1 MTAILL
7 ALAPIFLL
15 IVCGYAIRRSKLLA
29 ESFWGPADR
38 LTFYVLFPSLLLY
51 RTSTADLAG
60 LPLVHVIAALT
71 GGITLGC
78 LAVLAT
84 HKRLGVDG
92 PGYTSVLQGAIRPN
106 VYVGL
111 GAATALY
118 GAPGT
123 TMAAVAIAGMTPLV
137 NTLSVIA
144 LTRHGD
150 NQAQAGWARVAKA
163 VVTNPIILAV
173 VGGMVMNLLGLR
185 LPPVVEPL
193 LRILGQAALPLALL
207 SVGAGL
213 DLAAARGAG
222 RPVIAASAIKFLVL
236 PLATWVICQAIGTDG
251 LALTVA
257 VLFAALPSSS
267 SGYIMAR
274 QLGGDHRMLA
284 NIITIQTL
292 AAALT
297 LPATL
302 LLVG

>member
-15 IVCGYAIRRSKLLA
+15 IVCGHLIRRSKLLA
-29 ESFWGPADR
+29 ESFWAPADR
-38 LTFYVLFPSLLLY
+38 LTFYVLFPSLLLT

-60 LPLVHVIAALT
+60 LPLGHVIGALT
-71 GGITLGC
+71 AGITVGC
-78 LAVLAT
+78 LLVLAA

-118 GAPGT
+118 GAAGT

-137 NTLSVIA
+137 NILSVIA

-150 NQAQAGWARVAKA
+150 NQMRAGWARVAKA

-173 VGGMVMNLLGLR
+173 VGGTAMNLLGLH
-185 LPPVVEPL
+185 LPPVVGPL
-193 LRILGQAALPLALL
+193 ARILGQAALPLALL

-222 RPVIAASAIKFLVL
+222 RPVLAASAIKFLAL
-236 PLATWVICQAIGTDG
+236 PLITWIVCRAIGTDG
-251 LALTVA
+251 IALTVA

-284 NIITIQTL
+284 NIITVQTL

-297 LPATL
+297 LPVTL
-302 LLVG
+302 LLLV